1 MTDDAGTPT
10 DIDWDEA
17 IRGERGLDGLM
28 VLVALA
34 MVAGYLLLRGV
45 PASAADRVRLLIGGG
60 VFFLLFVVSV
70 LGLIGR
76 ERRRN
81 RSGELRLRHAIR
93 AHVDPGPEWQDRA
106 DAYAERA
113 VQGSFLWWLYLL
125 LGIAQFVAGR
135 WERPA
140 VVAVGGVLLLGGLVG
155 VLLWQRS
162 LAIAGR
168 RWLDDPPG
176 REPLAPYAPP
186 PDQRPWNISAR
197 QGFVLALLVL
207 ATLAALV
214 GAIHAFG

>member
-1 MTDDAGTPT
+1 VTDDAGTPT

-17 IRGERGLDGLM
+17 MCRERRLDGLL
-28 VLVALA
+28 VLFALV

-45 PASAADRVRLLIGGG
+45 SFSAADRVGLLIGGG
-60 VFFLLFVVSV
+60 VLFTLFVVSI

-76 ERRRN
+76 DGRRN
-81 RSGELRLRHAIR
+81 WSDELRLRHAIR

-113 VQGSFLWWLYLL
+113 VHGSLLWWLYLL
-125 LGIAQFVAGR
+125 LGIAQVLAGR
-135 WERPA
+135 EERPA

-186 PDQRPWNISAR
+186 PDQRPWTISAR
-197 QGFVLALLVL
+197 QGIVLALLVI
-207 ATLAALV
+207 ATVAALV